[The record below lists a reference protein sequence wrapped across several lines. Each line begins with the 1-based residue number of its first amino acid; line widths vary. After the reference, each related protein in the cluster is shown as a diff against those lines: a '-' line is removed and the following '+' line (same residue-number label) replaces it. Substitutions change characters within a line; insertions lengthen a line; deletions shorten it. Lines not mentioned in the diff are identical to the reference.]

1 MNINFY
7 WINIDSSVYRKI
19 FMELQFKKLNINNK
33 RITAITPDNLK
44 DYINDTSPYFC
55 GNNCCLYNNNKD
67 CPFEYACSTS
77 HLEAI
82 KEGYKSG
89 AEYFVICEDDIYFPF
104 KINFEEIIKNLP
116 EDWNIFQ
123 MMVLDEEANKQLYNL
138 YENNINIVKYH
149 NNNRFYSTGM
159 YLINRNGAQK
169 ILKKF
174 IDNKNNKYELTSK
187 TPNRQADFLI
197 YMNVN
202 TYTSTFPYCY
212 PNLKFISEI
221 HPNHYFIH
229 EVSINKIKENLNK
242 SDNKNK
248 FIEEFYDFNDFE
260 EIYIN
265 TLKSS

>member
-1 MNINFY
+1 M
-7 WINIDSSVYRKI
+7 
-19 FMELQFKKLNINNK
+19 KKQINN
-33 RITAITPDNLK
+33 
-44 DYINDTSPYFC
+44 YI
-55 GNNCCLYNNNKD
+55 
-67 CPFEYACSTS
+67 
-77 HLEAI
+77 
-82 KEGYKSG
+82 
-89 AEYFVICEDDIYFPF
+89 
-104 KINFEEIIKNLP
+104 
-116 EDWNIFQ
+116 
-123 MMVLDEEANKQLYNL
+123 
-138 YENNINIVKYH
+138 NNINIVKY
-149 NNNRFYSTGM
+149 NNNYRFFSTGM